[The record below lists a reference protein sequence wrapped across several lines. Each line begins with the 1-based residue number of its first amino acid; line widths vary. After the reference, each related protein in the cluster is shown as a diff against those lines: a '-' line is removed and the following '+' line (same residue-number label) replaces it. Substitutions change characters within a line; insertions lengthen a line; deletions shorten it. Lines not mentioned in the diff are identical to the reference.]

1 MHDEIE
7 DISLRDLARKLW
19 LRRGLI
25 AVITTLAT
33 AVAIATAFLLPEKF
47 QASVV
52 LSPVTSETDAGR
64 LGGASALLSQFGGLA
79 GISGLGGG
87 GSSKKAEATAIL
99 QSSSLT
105 EAFIQENNLLPVL
118 FPKKR
123 NSRTKNWNADSTGN
137 VPTLWKGEQKF
148 RKEIRSI
155 TEDKK
160 TGLIVLTITW
170 SDPEEA
176 ALWANELVDRANNYI
191 RKRAIDESE
200 RNIEYLKEQNSK
212 TSIVEIQRSIYSLT
226 EDEIK
231 KIMLASGSSEYAF
244 RVIDKARV
252 PEERYSPKR
261 ASIAIAGAAL
271 GLIIGCMLALLM
283 SSRKNI

>member
-7 DISLRDLARKLW
+7 DISLGDLAQKIWQRRW
-19 LRRGLI
+19 LI
-25 AVITTLAT
+25 VIITTLAT
-33 AVAIATAFLLPEKF
+33 AAAVAAAFLLPEKF

-52 LSPVTSETDAGR
+52 LSPVTSETDAGK

-87 GSSKKAEATAIL
+87 GSSRKAEATAIL

-105 EAFIQENNLLPVL
+105 EAFIREKNLLPVL
-118 FPKKR
+118 FSKKWNPR
-123 NSRTKNWNADSTGN
+123 IKNWNDDSADD

-148 RKEIRSI
+148 RKEIRSV

-170 SDPEEA
+170 SNPEEA

-212 TSIVEIQRSIYSLT
+212 TSIVEIQRSIFSLT

-261 ASIAIAGAAL
+261 ASIALAGAVL
-271 GLIIGCMLALLM
+271 GLIIGCMSALLM
-283 SSRKNI
+283 SSHKKT